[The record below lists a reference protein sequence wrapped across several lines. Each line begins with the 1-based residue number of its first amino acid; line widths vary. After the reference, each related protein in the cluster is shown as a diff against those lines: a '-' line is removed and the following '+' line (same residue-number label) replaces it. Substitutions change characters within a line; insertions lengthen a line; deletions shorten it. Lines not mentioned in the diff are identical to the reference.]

1 MIDYIKQSPQTYTSF
16 LVWKHDQ
23 TCLVYVIYKYSSWL
37 VLYFNWLLI
46 ISMESC
52 EKDIALVI
60 KLLHAYECATLKWPF
75 LTVYLVDESIMCT
88 YHCDVI
94 MSAMASQITSIWVF
108 TRPFIQAQI
117 KENIKALRHWP
128 LWGEFTGDRW
138 IPHTKSQKRGNNII
152 VSFDGL
158 LIASCFENK
167 KMFIRI
173 NHK

>member
-46 ISMESC
+46 ISMESY

-60 KLLHAYECATLKWPF
+60 KLLHVYECAALKWPF

-88 YHCDVI
+88 HHCDVI
-94 MSAMASQITSIWVF
+94 MSAMASQITGIWSVYSTFYWSADQRKHQSSASLAFVRGIHRRPVNSPHKEPETWEQYHCVF
-108 TRPFIQAQI
+108 WWSAYPVPPAASKTRKCLF
-117 KENIKALRHWP
+117 
-128 LWGEFTGDRW
+128 G
-138 IPHTKSQKRGNNII
+138 
-152 VSFDGL
+152 
-158 LIASCFENK
+158 
-167 KMFIRI
+167 
-173 NHK
+173 